1 MIPEAIE
8 YLATPCSR
16 PLRGMGYLRELMAIR
31 GRAWRCWT
39 AWKPHLEKSKSII
52 RAAVALCH
60 ERRKA
65 VILGSGM
72 LYDVPVDELSGTFRE
87 VLLVDI
93 VHPLKNWLPRLHH
106 KNMRRVTADVTGTA
120 EEVFRVAKVSDAT
133 LPRTEPN
140 LFLDDPE
147 VDLVVSLNL
156 LSQLPVIPTTY
167 LERVGAHSPE
177 AIAAFARHLV
187 ASHLAYLRRFACT
200 VALITDVEKL
210 TLNRAGT
217 VVGKSSLLRGV
228 ELPGDGESWIWQLAP
243 FPEADPDYSYH
254 RRVVGIANIKAISKR
269 TLAGHLPSALDEPD
283 VRPGIEGTG

>member
-8 YLATPCSR
+8 YLATPCST
-16 PLRGMGYLRELMAIR
+16 PLRGMGYLRELMGIR
-31 GRAWRCWT
+31 GRAWRCWS

-52 RAAVALCH
+52 RRAMEHCR

-72 LYDVPVDELSGTFRE
+72 LYDVPIDELSTAFRE
-87 VLLVDI
+87 VMLVDI
-93 VHPLKNWLPRLHH
+93 VHPLKNWLPNFRH
-106 KNMRRVTADVTGTA
+106 KNLRRITADVTRTA
-120 EEVFRVAKVSDAT
+120 EEVFRVAKVPGST

-140 LFLDDPE
+140 LFLADPE

-167 LERVGAHSPE
+167 LEKVGVHSSE
-177 AIAAFARHLV
+177 AIQAFARHLIS
-187 ASHLAYLRRFACT
+187 SHLAYLQKFKCT
-200 VALITDVEKL
+200 VALITDVERL

-228 ELPGDGESWIWQLAP
+228 EPPGEGETWIWHLAP
-243 FPEADPDYSYH
+243 RPEADADYSYH
-254 RRVVGIANIKAISKR
+254 RRLVGIEM
-269 TLAGHLPSALDEPD
+269 LDRKHQ
-283 VRPGIEGTG
+283 VSV

>member
-1 MIPEAIE
+1 MIPQAIE

-31 GRAWRCWT
+31 GRAWRCWS
-39 AWKPHLEKSKSII
+39 AWKPHLEKSKSVI
-52 RAAVALCH
+52 RAAMEHCR

-72 LYDVPVDELSGTFRE
+72 LYDVPVDELSESFRE

-93 VHPLKNWLPRLHH
+93 VHPLKNWLPSIRH
-106 KNMRRVTADVTGTA
+106 KNLRCVTADVTGRA
-120 EEVFRVAKVSDAT
+120 EEVFRVAKLTGTT
-133 LPRTEPN
+133 LPRTEPS
-140 LFLDDPE
+140 LLLDDPE

-167 LERVGAHSPE
+167 LERVGVHPPE
-177 AIAAFARHLV
+177 AIQAFTQHLI
-187 ASHLAYLRRFACT
+187 ASHLAYLQRFECT

-217 VVGKSSLLRGV
+217 IIGKSSLLRGL
-228 ELPGDGESWIWQLAP
+228 ELPCDGESWIWQLAP
-243 FPEADPDYSYH
+243 CPEAARDYSYH
-254 RRVVGIANIKAISKR
+254 RRVVGISGLRKAADSTCSILGLQGGQS
-269 TLAGHLPSALDEPD
+269 HVPP
-283 VRPGIEGTG
+283 V